1 MAILGVKNNVENLGP
16 EQEFHLPV
24 SKKALIVFTRNPELG
39 KCKTRLAATIGDK
52 SALDVYR
59 FLLDHTVKITS
70 SLSADVYVYYSEKI
84 REIDIWDTSI
94 FRKKQQQGLD
104 LGAKMQHAFTEVF
117 GMGYQKAIIIGSD
130 MYDINTQDLEDAF
143 LTLEHNNFVVGP
155 AQDGGY
161 YLLGMKQ
168 LKTSLFKNKKW
179 GTTTV
184 LSDTLQNLT
193 LEKVS
198 ILPEKNDVDYFDDI
212 RDIAVFEKFF
222 SHLKD

>member
-24 SKKALIVFTRNPELG
+24 SKKALIVFTRNQELG

-70 SLSADVYVYYSEKI
+70 PLSADVYVYYSEKI

-198 ILPEKNDVDYFDDI
+198 ILPEKNDVDYFEDI

>member
-1 MAILGVKNNVENLGP
+1 MAILGVKNNVENLES
-16 EQEFHLPV
+16 EQEFYLPV

-70 SLSADVYVYYSEKI
+70 PLSADVYVYYSEKI
-84 REIDIWDTSI
+84 REIDIWNTSI

-179 GTTTV
+179 GTSTV
-184 LSDTLQNLT
+184 LSDTLKNLT

-198 ILPEKNDVDYFDDI
+198 ILPEKNDVDYFEDI
-212 RDIAVFEKFF
+212 KDIKVFEKFF
-222 SHLKD
+222 NHLKD

>member
-39 KCKTRLAATIGDK
+39 RCKTRLAATIGDK

>member
-1 MAILGVKNNVENLGP
+1 MAILGVKNNVENLES
-16 EQEFHLPV
+16 EQEFYLPV

-39 KCKTRLAATIGDK
+39 RCKTRLAATIGDQ

-70 SLSADVYVYYSEKI
+70 PLSADVYVYYSEKI
-84 REIDIWDTSI
+84 REIDIWNTSI

-130 MYDINTQDLEDAF
+130 MYDISTQDLEDAF
-143 LTLEHNNFVVGP
+143 LTLEKNNFVVGP

-179 GTTTV
+179 GTSTV

-193 LEKVS
+193 LERVS
-198 ILPEKNDVDYFDDI
+198 ILPEKNDVDYFEDI
-212 RDIAVFEKFF
+212 KDIKVFEKFF

>member
-1 MAILGVKNNVENLGP
+1 MAILGVKNNVENLES
-16 EQEFHLPV
+16 EQEFYLPV

-39 KCKTRLAATIGDK
+39 RCKTRLAATIGDQ

-70 SLSADVYVYYSEKI
+70 HLSADVYVYYSEKI
-84 REIDIWDTSI
+84 REIDIWNTSV

-179 GTTTV
+179 GTSTV
-184 LSDTLQNLT
+184 LSDTLKNLT

-198 ILPEKNDVDYFDDI
+198 ILPEKNDVDYFEDI
-212 RDIAVFEKFF
+212 KDIKVFEKFF
-222 SHLKD
+222 NHLKD

>member
-1 MAILGVKNNVENLGP
+1 MAILGVKNNVENLES
-16 EQEFHLPV
+16 EQEFYLPV

-39 KCKTRLAATIGDK
+39 RCKTRLAATIGDQ

-70 SLSADVYVYYSEKI
+70 HLSADVYVYYSEKI
-84 REIDIWDTSI
+84 REIDIWNTSI

-130 MYDINTQDLEDAF
+130 MYDISTQDLEDAF
-143 LTLEHNNFVVGP
+143 LTLEKNNFVVGP

-179 GTTTV
+179 GTSTV
-184 LSDTLQNLT
+184 LSDTLKNLT

-198 ILPEKNDVDYFDDI
+198 ILPEKNDVDYFEDI
-212 RDIAVFEKFF
+212 KDIKVFEKFF
-222 SHLKD
+222 NHLKD

>member
-70 SLSADVYVYYSEKI
+70 PLSADVYVYYSEKI

-130 MYDINTQDLEDAF
+130 MYDISTQDLEDAF
-143 LTLEHNNFVVGP
+143 LTLEKNNFVVGP

-179 GTTTV
+179 GTSTV
-184 LSDTLQNLT
+184 LSDTLKNLT

-198 ILPEKNDVDYFDDI
+198 ILPEKNDVDYFEDI

>member
-1 MAILGVKNNVENLGP
+1 MAILGVKNNVENLES
-16 EQEFHLPV
+16 EQEFYLPV

-39 KCKTRLAATIGDK
+39 RCKTRLAATIGDQ

-70 SLSADVYVYYSEKI
+70 PLSADVYVYYSEKI
-84 REIDIWDTSI
+84 REIDIWNTSI

-143 LTLEHNNFVVGP
+143 LTLENNNFVVGP

-179 GTTTV
+179 GTSTV

-193 LEKVS
+193 LERVS
-198 ILPEKNDVDYFDDI
+198 ILPEKNDVDYFEDI
-212 RDIAVFEKFF
+212 KDIKVFEKFF